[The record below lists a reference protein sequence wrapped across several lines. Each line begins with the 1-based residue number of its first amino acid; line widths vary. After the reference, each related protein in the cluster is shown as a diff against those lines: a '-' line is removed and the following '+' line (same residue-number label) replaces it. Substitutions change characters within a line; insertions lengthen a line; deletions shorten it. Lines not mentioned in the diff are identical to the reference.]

1 MVILDLLEGVTPTVD
16 VWKYAYSTCGEL
28 CVITTGP
35 AQMPEWHANSWDT
48 LATVHLPTPMPIM
61 VRVGVP
67 FCLIMWPVL
76 EWRML

>member
-48 LATVHLPTPMPIM
+48 LATVSSWLLQFINYSH
-61 VRVGVP
+61 GVVHSSN
-67 FCLIMWPVL
+67 VL
-76 EWRML
+76 QLCHC